1 MIEKLAHWIA
11 KHPKLIFI
19 LACILLVPSMIGFL
33 ATPINYDIMTYLPK
47 NLESVQAEELLD
59 EVFHSAS
66 SAFLMIEDMDSADVL
81 KVKEK
86 IEQIDGVSQVM
97 WVDSIADVTIP
108 KEMLPDVLRTIFY
121 STDGKS
127 TMMMVM
133 FDHSS
138 ASDETVECIRQIR
151 AIMNKQCFL
160 SGLATMLVD
169 TRELTNEQAPIY
181 ITIAIVLAL
190 IVLSFT
196 MNSWVL
202 PFVVLFSL
210 GFAVLYNMGTNFFF
224 GDISF
229 ITQSIAAIL
238 QLGVTMDYSVFLIDR
253 FNEEM
258 LRYPDDKAR
267 AMGEA
272 IRGTFTSVIGSSLT
286 TVFGFLSLC
295 FMTFTLGLDI
305 GLVMAKG
312 VLLGIISVVTVLPS
326 MILLFYKPIYR
337 FGHRGFVPKFDRL
350 GNFSIRFRRPLAIAV
365 LVLIVPMGLFSVK
378 PEKYYNVVDSLPDD
392 LASVASLNKLKTD
405 FNMATSHFII
415 TDADVP
421 ASDMTRMVQELEAL
435 DGVENVIALNSYI
448 GPAISESVLPDA
460 ILAICEREGLRMMLV
475 NSAYETAS
483 DECNAQV
490 DALNAIVKKYDPTGI
505 STGEGVMSKDL
516 IEVTDHD
523 FRVTNLISIGAIL
536 LLIAVCFQSLTIP
549 FILVAMIEFSIFIN
563 EAIPFF
569 MGTTIPFIAPTV
581 VSCVQLGA
589 TVDYAILMTT
599 RFREELQSGKDKK
612 NAILQAAKS
621 SAQSIFQSALVF
633 FSATFGVYLICDI
646 AMVKSICSMLAR
658 GSVISALV
666 IIVILPAVLY
676 LSEGLIRK
684 TSYHWVQNTKPAA
697 PAEGEDEHA

>member
-1 MIEKLAHWIA
+1 MIEKLSHWIA
-11 KHPKLIFI
+11 GHPKLIFV
-19 LACILLVPSMIGFL
+19 LALILLVPSLFGFL

-47 NLESVQAEELLD
+47 NLESVQAEMLLD

-66 SAFLMIEDMDSADVL
+66 SGFLTIENMDDADVL
-81 KVKEK
+81 KIKGK

-121 STDGKS
+121 STDGNS

-133 FDHSS
+133 FDNPS

-151 AIMNKQCFL
+151 QIMNKQCFL

-169 TRELTNEQAPIY
+169 TRELTDRQAPIY
-181 ITIAIVLAL
+181 IAIAIVLAL

-224 GDISF
+224 GEISF

-253 FNEEM
+253 FNEEQ
-258 LRYPDDKAR
+258 LRYPDDRVR
-267 AMGEA
+267 AMGAA
-272 IRGTFTSVIGSSLT
+272 IRGTFLSVIGSSLT

-312 VLLGIISVVTVLPS
+312 VLLGILSVVTVLPS

-350 GNFSIRFRRPLAIAV
+350 GAFSVKHRRVLTAV
-365 LVLIVPMGLFSVK
+365 ILVLIVPMAFFSVK
-378 PEKYYNVVDSLPDD
+378 PEKYYNVVDSLPED
-392 LASVASLNKLKTD
+392 LASVVALNKLKTD

-448 GPAISESVLPDA
+448 GPAISDSILPDA

-475 NSAYETAS
+475 NSTYETAS
-483 DECNAQV
+483 DECNAQA

-505 STGEGVMSKDL
+505 ATGEGIMAKDL

-523 FRVTNLISIGAIL
+523 FRVTNIISIGAIL
-536 LLIAVCFQSLTIP
+536 LLIAICFRSLSIP
-549 FILVAMIEFSIFIN
+549 VILVAMIEFSIFVN
-563 EAIPFF
+563 ESVPFF
-569 MGTTIPFIAPTV
+569 MGTSIPFIAPTV

-599 RFREELQSGKDKK
+599 RFREELRLGKDKK
-612 NAILQAAKS
+612 TAILQAAKTS
-621 SAQSIFQSALVF
+621 SQSIFQSALVF

-684 TSYHWVQNTKPAA
+684 TTWGWVTEHKK
-697 PAEGEDEHA
+697 GESEHA

>member
-1 MIEKLAHWIA
+1 MSHWIA

-19 LACILLVPSMIGFL
+19 LALVLLVPSLMGFI

-47 NLESVQAEELLD
+47 NLESVQAEQLLD
-59 EVFHSAS
+59 EVFHAAS

-121 STDGKS
+121 STDGDS

-151 AIMNKQCFL
+151 GIMNKQCFL
-160 SGLATMLVD
+160 SGLATILVD
-169 TRELTNEQAPIY
+169 TRELTNRQAPIY

-253 FNEEM
+253 FNEEQ
-258 LRYPDDKAR
+258 LRYPNDRVR

-272 IRGTFTSVIGSSLT
+272 IRGTFLSVIGSSLT
-286 TVFGFLSLC
+286 TMFGFLSLC

-312 VLLGIISVVTVLPS
+312 VLLGILSVVTVLPS

-337 FGHRGFVPKFDRL
+337 FGHRGFVPKFDKL
-350 GNFSIRFRRPLAIAV
+350 GAFSLKFRRPLAIV
-365 LVLIVPMGLFSVK
+365 LLILIVPMGLCSVK
-378 PEKYYNVVDSLPDD
+378 PDKYYNVVDSLPDD
-392 LASVASLNKLKTD
+392 LASVAALNKLKTD

-421 ASDMTRMVQELEAL
+421 ASDMTRMVQEIQAL
-435 DGVENVIALNSYI
+435 DGIENVIALNSYI
-448 GPAISESVLPDA
+448 GPAVSDSVLPDA

-475 NSAYETAS
+475 NSSYETAS
-483 DECNAQV
+483 DACNAQA
-490 DALNAIVKKYDPTGI
+490 DAINAIIKKYDPTGI
-505 STGEGVMSKDL
+505 ATGEGIMAKDL
-516 IEVTDHD
+516 IEVTDRD
-523 FRVTNLISIGAIL
+523 FRVTNFISIGAIL
-536 LLIAVCFQSLTIP
+536 LLIAICFRSLTIP
-549 FILVAMIEFSIFIN
+549 VILVAMIEFSIFVN
-563 EAIPFF
+563 EAVPFF

-599 RFREELQSGKDKK
+599 RFREELRLGKDKK
-612 NAILQAAKS
+612 TAVLQAAKT

-646 AMVKSICSMLAR
+646 EMVKSICSMLAR

-666 IIVILPAVLY
+666 IIIILPAVLY
-676 LSEGLIRK
+676 MTEGVIRK
-684 TSYHWVQNTKPAA
+684 TTYRWVPERANDDTAK
-697 PAEGEDEHA
+697 GESEHA